1 MSAPNKVLYDAPGP
15 KTRAR
20 TRLFSIAAVV
30 LLAAIVAYVLFRLA
44 DQDQLSYE
52 RWGAL
57 IDPTN
62 DNFPLVWR
70 LLGGGLLNTAK
81 AASLTI
87 VLAVVIGTL
96 LAVGRLML
104 GKWGRIPLASAMEL
118 FRGLPVVL
126 AIFFASRVLTDMGVD
141 ISPLPGEDGLWF
153 VVLGL
158 TAYNSVIIAEI
169 IRSGVANLPRG
180 QREAG
185 MAIGLTPGQ
194 SMRLILLPQAF
205 RQMLPALISQIVVA
219 VKDTSLAAI
228 LGIYPELLL
237 QARRI
242 SQTLD
247 NPIQMLSV
255 AALIYILINYS
266 LSRFAIWLER
276 WLSRG
281 TSSKGDI
288 EDAVEQQPVGAGA

>member
-15 KTRAR
+15 KAIAR
-20 TRLFSIAAVV
+20 TRVFSIVAVF
-30 LLAAIVAYVLFRLA
+30 LLAALLAYVLFRLA

-52 RWGAL
+52 RWGAV

-62 DNFPLVWR
+62 DRFPLVWQQ
-70 LLGGGLLNTAK
+70 LGEGLLNTVK
-81 AASLTI
+81 AASVTI

-96 LAVGRLML
+96 LAVARLML
-104 GKWGRIPLASAMEL
+104 GKWGRIPLAGAMEL

-126 AIFFASRVLTDMGVD
+126 AIFFASRVLTDMGVN
-141 ISPLPGEDGLWF
+141 IAPLPGEDGLWF

-185 MAIGLTPGQ
+185 MAIGLTSGQ

-242 SQTLD
+242 SQFLD
-247 NPIQMLSV
+247 NPIQMLTV
-255 AALIYILINYS
+255 AALIYIIINYS

-276 WLSRG
+276 RLSGG
-281 TSSKGDI
+281 TSKGDV

>member
-1 MSAPNKVLYDAPGP
+1 MSAPTKVLYDAPGP
-15 KTRAR
+15 RMRAR
-20 TRLFSIAAVV
+20 TRIVSIVSV
-30 LLAAIVAYVLFRLA
+30 LLLAALIGYVLFRLA
-44 DQDQLSYE
+44 EQDQLSYD
-52 RWGAL
+52 RWGPL

-62 DNFPLVWR
+62 ESFPLVWN
-70 LLGGGLLNTAK
+70 LLWQGLLNTLK
-81 AASLTI
+81 AAALTI
-87 VLAVVIGTL
+87 LLAVVIGTL

-104 GKWGRIPLASAMEL
+104 GKWGRIPLAGVMEVV
-118 FRGLPVVL
+118 RGLPVIL
-126 AIFFASRVLTDMGVD
+126 AIFFADRVLTDMGVD
-141 ISPLPGEDGLWF
+141 VGPLPGEDGLWF

-158 TAYNSVIIAEI
+158 TAYNAVIIAEI
-169 IRSGVANLPRG
+169 IRSGVANLPKG

-194 SMRLILLPQAF
+194 SMKLILLPQAF

-242 SQTLD
+242 SQNLD
-247 NPIQMLSV
+247 NPIQMLTV
-255 AALIYILINYS
+255 AALIYIILNYS

-276 WLSRG
+276 RMSRSS
-281 TSSKGDI
+281 TSKGDI
-288 EDAVEQQPVGAGA
+288 EDAEEQAPVGAGA

>member
-1 MSAPNKVLYDAPGP
+1 MSAPTKVLYDAPGP
-15 KTRAR
+15 KARAR
-20 TRLFSIAAVV
+20 TRLFSIVAVV
-30 LLAAIVAYVLFRLA
+30 LLVALLAYVIFRLA

-57 IDPTN
+57 IDPSN
-62 DNFPLVWR
+62 DQFPLVWQQ
-70 LLGGGLLNTAK
+70 LGEGLLNTLK

-96 LAVGRLML
+96 LAVARLML
-104 GKWGRIPLASAMEL
+104 GKWGRIPLAGVMEL

-126 AIFFASRVLTDMGVD
+126 AIFFAARVLTDMGVN
-141 ISPLPGEDGLWF
+141 ISFLPGEDGLWF

-242 SQTLD
+242 SQFLD
-247 NPIQMLSV
+247 NPIQMLTV
-255 AALIYILINYS
+255 AALIYIIINYS

-276 WLSRG
+276 RLSTG
-281 TSSKGDI
+281 AGSKGDI